1 MSDKIMSEQFNV
13 SNRSGMFDQS
23 QMIHMFWSM
32 ASGVTAFDENTV
44 PQNSDDIASFPRLTY
59 DVSNTIFDRPVTI
72 SASIW
77 DYSKSWARVEEVKN
91 RIVSLL
97 KDGGYCLR
105 AGTCALWVTPGSPF
119 VQRVGDENDMIRR
132 ILINVDIEPL
142 Q

>member
-1 MSDKIMSEQFNV
+1 MDEQFDV
-13 SNRSGMFDQS
+13 SNRSGIFDPS
-23 QMIHMFWSM
+23 QMIHTFWSM
-32 ASGVTAFDENTV
+32 ASGIIAFDENTV
-44 PQNSDDIASFPRLTY
+44 PQNADDVTSFPRLTY

-77 DYSKSWARVEEVKN
+77 DYSRSWARVEEIKN

-105 AGTCALWVTPGSPF
+105 TDTGALWFTPGSPF
-119 VQRVGDENDMIRR
+119 VQRVGDANDMIRR

>member
-1 MSDKIMSEQFNV
+1 MDEQINV
-13 SNRSGMFDQS
+13 SNRSGVFDPS
-23 QMIHMFWSM
+23 QMIHTFWSM

-77 DYSKSWARVEEVKN
+77 DYSRSWTRVEEIKN

-105 AGTCALWVTPGSPF
+105 VDTGALWFTPGAPF
-119 VQRVGDENDMIRR
+119 VQRVGDDNDMIRR

>member
-1 MSDKIMSEQFNV
+1 MDEQINV
-13 SNRSGMFDQS
+13 SNRSGTFDPS
-23 QMIHMFWSM
+23 QMIHAFWNM
-32 ASGVTAFDENTV
+32 ASGVPAFDENTV
-44 PQNSDDIASFPRLTY
+44 PQNADDIASFPRLTY

-77 DYSKSWARVEEVKN
+77 DYSRSWTRVEEIKN

-105 AGTCALWVTPGSPF
+105 VDTGALWFTPGSPF

>member
-1 MSDKIMSEQFNV
+1 MDEQINV
-13 SNRSGMFDQS
+13 SNRSETFDPS
-23 QMIHMFWSM
+23 QMIHMFWTM

-44 PQNSDDIASFPRLTY
+44 PQNADDISSFPRLTY

-77 DYSKSWARVEEVKN
+77 DYSRSWTRVEEIKN
-91 RIVSLL
+91 RIVALL

-105 AGTCALWVTPGSPF
+105 ADTGALWFTPGSPF